1 MLAVVLFAIAI
12 SVDGFLVGIAQG
24 IRGIKV
30 PLSTLIVINTVSAVI
45 VFLSLSSGRYV
56 ACWLSPGAAKLI
68 GSGILIAMGAL
79 MLKPLSQ
86 SGRRSVVSGA
96 ISEDYAI
103 EEEATEDDS
112 TEVEPTEGEAAE
124 SGATEVEAA
133 ESGATEVESTE
144 DGTTLVEG
152 DQAIPSNTGKD
163 IGKNIGKEISENMDK
178 DTGENT
184 GIEIRENIGKNV
196 GENVCENMG
205 RSMSGN
211 IGEDAGRSVGETIG
225 NSVAVN
231 IPKSEAVA
239 SGITKTLLM
248 IPKFL
253 AEPATADLDSSGTLT
268 LDEGFLLGLA
278 LAIDALSVGFGAGMA
293 GMSSAFTP
301 VVAGVTQGI
310 FVSFGLAL
318 GSRMRK
324 TVPVEMLEKAPG
336 GILILLGAMRLK

>member
-1 MLAVVLFAIAI
+1 VLAVVLFAIAI

-124 SGATEVEAA
+124 SGATEVEA
-133 ESGATEVESTE
+133 TE

-152 DQAIPSNTGKD
+152 DQAIPSNTGKN

-184 GIEIRENIGKNV
+184 GIEIR
-196 GENVCENMG
+196 
-205 RSMSGN
+205 
-211 IGEDAGRSVGETIG
+211 ETIG

-301 VVAGVTQGI
+301 VVAGFTQGI

>member
-24 IRGIKV
+24 IRGIRV

-45 VFLSLSSGRYV
+45 VFLSLSTGKYV

-86 SGRRSVVSGA
+86 SGCRSVVGGA
-96 ISEDYAI
+96 ISEGYSI
-103 EEEATEDDS
+103 EEEATED
-112 TEVEPTEGEAAE
+112 E
-124 SGATEVEAA
+124 SIEVEATA
-133 ESGATEVESTE
+133 DEA
-144 DGTTLVEG
+144 TLVEG
-152 DQAIPSNTGKD
+152 DQTIPRNTGKN
-163 IGKNIGKEISENMDK
+163 IGKNIGKEISENMDE

-184 GIEIRENIGKNV
+184 GIEIRENTGKRV
-196 GENVCENMG
+196 GDNVCENTG
-205 RSMSGN
+205 GSMSGS
-211 IGEDAGRSVGETIG
+211 IGEDAGRSLGETIG
-225 NSVAVN
+225 NSAAVN
-231 IPKSEAVA
+231 IRESETVA
-239 SGITKTLLM
+239 SRITKMLLM

-293 GMSSAFTP
+293 GISSAFTP

-310 FVSFGLAL
+310 FVSLGLAL
-318 GSRMRK
+318 GGRMRK
-324 TVPVEMLEKAPG
+324 TVPVGVLEKAPG

>member
-1 MLAVVLFAIAI
+1 VLAVVLFAIAI

-24 IRGIKV
+24 MRGIKV

-86 SGRRSVVSGA
+86 SGRQSAG
-96 ISEDYAI
+96 
-103 EEEATEDDS
+103 DS
-112 TEVEPTEGEAAE
+112 AA
-124 SGATEVEAA
+124 V
-133 ESGATEVESTE
+133 
-144 DGTTLVEG
+144 D
-152 DQAIPSNTGKD
+152 
-163 IGKNIGKEISENMDK
+163 M
-178 DTGENT
+178 
-184 GIEIRENIGKNV
+184 
-196 GENVCENMG
+196 
-205 RSMSGN
+205 
-211 IGEDAGRSVGETIG
+211 
-225 NSVAVN
+225 
-231 IPKSEAVA
+231 PKSETVA
-239 SGITKTLLM
+239 SRITGTLMM

-278 LAIDALSVGFGAGMA
+278 LAIDALSVGFGAGMS
-293 GMSSAFTP
+293 GMSSALTP

-310 FVSFGLAL
+310 FVSFGLVL

-324 TVPVEMLEKAPG
+324 TVPVHILEKAPG

>member
-24 IRGIKV
+24 MRGIKV
-30 PLSTLIVINTVSAVI
+30 PLSTLVVINTVSAVI

-86 SGRRSVVSGA
+86 SGRQSAGDSARVNIA
-96 ISEDYAI
+96 KSETVTSKI
-103 EEEATEDDS
+103 T
-112 TEVEPTEGEAAE
+112 G
-124 SGATEVEAA
+124 
-133 ESGATEVESTE
+133 
-144 DGTTLVEG
+144 TLV
-152 DQAIPSNTGKD
+152 
-163 IGKNIGKEISENMDK
+163 
-178 DTGENT
+178 
-184 GIEIRENIGKNV
+184 
-196 GENVCENMG
+196 
-205 RSMSGN
+205 
-211 IGEDAGRSVGETIG
+211 
-225 NSVAVN
+225 
-231 IPKSEAVA
+231 
-239 SGITKTLLM
+239 M

-278 LAIDALSVGFGAGMA
+278 LAIDALSIGFGAGMA
-293 GMSSAFTP
+293 GISSALTP

-324 TVPVEMLEKAPG
+324 TVPVHILEKAPG

>member
-24 IRGIKV
+24 MRGIKV
-30 PLSTLIVINTVSAVI
+30 PLSTMIVINTVSAVI

-56 ACWLSPGAAKLI
+56 ACWLSPGAARLI

-86 SGRRSVVSGA
+86 SGRQSVVSGA
-96 ISEDYAI
+96 SSEDYTI
-103 EEEATEDDS
+103 EEEATEEEA
-112 TEVEPTEGEAAE
+112 TEEKATEEEATEDGAIE
-124 SGATEVEAA
+124 GDATEVE
-133 ESGATEVESTE
+133 
-144 DGTTLVEG
+144 TTHIERVVT
-152 DQAIPSNTGKD
+152 IPRIT
-163 IGKNIGKEISENMDK
+163 GKNI
-178 DTGENT
+178 
-184 GIEIRENIGKNV
+184 
-196 GENVCENMG
+196 
-205 RSMSGN
+205 
-211 IGEDAGRSVGETIG
+211 A
-225 NSVAVN
+225 
-231 IPKSEAVA
+231 KSETVT
-239 SGITKTLLM
+239 SKITGTLMM

-268 LDEGFLLGLA
+268 PDEGFLLGLA
-278 LAIDALSVGFGAGMA
+278 LAIDALSIGFGAGMA
-293 GMSSAFTP
+293 GISSALTP

-324 TVPVEMLEKAPG
+324 TVPVHILEKAPG